1 MIFQAKKCAQLFA
14 IILLVAFVSSC
25 KSKKMLGN
33 SEFKKK
39 SQSELLS
46 DVQEREL
53 DFKNASGK
61 ISLHLVLPGGPKNT
75 KKVGG
80 VVKIVKDEVMQISL
94 RPMLGIEVFRMTITP
109 DSIYFIDRYNKKTAV
124 EGIAALQKSVNFNYY
139 NLQALLTNAIFV
151 PGKKEM
157 TKSDYSK
164 FKVDMTPDAYLAS
177 LKGKELQ
184 YSFAIDAN
192 DRIISTLIYRQEE
205 NQAVQWSYDKFIID
219 KEYIYPTSM
228 QAQIEFD
235 NKRFNLEM
243 GYDKLDFNKKDL
255 EIDYSLPQKYQR
267 ISLKEMLNAY
277 VK

>member
-1 MIFQAKKCAQLFA
+1 MIFQAKKCAKLFA

-25 KSKKMLGN
+25 KSKKMLGDG
-33 SEFKKK
+33 EFKKK

-46 DVQEREL
+46 DVQKREL
-53 DFKNASGK
+53 NFKNASGK

-109 DSIYFIDRYNKKTAV
+109 DSIYFIDRYNKKIAV

-243 GYDKLDFNKKDL
+243 EYDKLDFNKKDL